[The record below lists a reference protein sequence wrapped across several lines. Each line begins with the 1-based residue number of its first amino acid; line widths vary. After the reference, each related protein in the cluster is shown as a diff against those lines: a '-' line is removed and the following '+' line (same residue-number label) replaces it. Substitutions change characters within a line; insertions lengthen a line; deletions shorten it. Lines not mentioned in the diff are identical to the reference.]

1 MTRGRPKKVKAKPS
15 KYMTGVCVKCG
26 DTTACFQET
35 TGDYKLFEKCG
46 NCMALEDIAKTKE
59 PRYVVSLDFGGDRDY
74 MGVGSTLLDALKAVP
89 VPVKIVSKGLLKV
102 TDGVKKF
109 EQMWQPV
116 KIKRLFMPLSQTIQA
131 KMLNYLLR

>member
-1 MTRGRPKKVKAKPS
+1 MATRGRPKKVKPLQS
-15 KYMTGVCVKCG
+15 
-26 DTTACFQET
+26 E
-35 TGDYKLFEKCG
+35 E
-46 NCMALEDIAKTKE
+46 E
-59 PRYVVSLDFGGDRDY
+59 PRYVVSLDFGGDRYY

-102 TDGVKKF
+102 TDGKIKF

-116 KIKRLFMPLSQTIQA
+116 KIKRLFRPLAQTVQA